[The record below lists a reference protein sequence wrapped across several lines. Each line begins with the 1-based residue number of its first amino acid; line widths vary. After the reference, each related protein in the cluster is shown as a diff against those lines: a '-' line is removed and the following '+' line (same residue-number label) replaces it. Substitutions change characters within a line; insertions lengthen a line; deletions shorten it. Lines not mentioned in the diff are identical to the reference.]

1 MLSLVMIAAAVA
13 LIGYF
18 AFFAGSGKAPFTLT
32 GKDAGK
38 PDVALEGRW
47 LATRNSRAG
56 YRVREKLAALPARSD
71 AVGRTSAVTGS
82 LTIERRGSELV
93 IAKGARV
100 EVDMRTLNSDE
111 TRRDERM
118 HTAGLESDRYPTAG
132 FVSDFDV
139 VVPAAAERGDKVHLV
154 LRGELTLHGV
164 TRAIA
169 LPMDAR
175 VHDNAI
181 EIVGRL
187 DVLMGDFRIH
197 PPNIVHF
204 VTVDIHG
211 SMEYDVVF
219 GKAGSAQSSSSS

>member
-1 MLSLVMIAAAVA
+1 MMTTAAIA

-18 AFFAGSGKAPFTLT
+18 AFFSGSRKAPFTLT
-32 GKDAGK
+32 DKTAGK
-38 PDVALEGRW
+38 VDVALEGRW
-47 LATRNSRAG
+47 LATRDSRAG

-82 LTIERRGSELV
+82 LTVERRGDELV
-93 IAKGARV
+93 VAKGARIA
-100 EVDMRTLNSDE
+100 VDMRTLNSDE

-169 LPMDAR
+169 LPMDAQIR
-175 VHDNAI
+175 GGRI
-181 EIVGRL
+181 EVVGRL

-197 PPNIVHF
+197 PPDIVHF
-204 VTVDIHG
+204 VTVDTHG
-211 SMEYDVVF
+211 SMEYDLVF
-219 GKAGSAQSSSSS
+219 RKSGTQSSSSS